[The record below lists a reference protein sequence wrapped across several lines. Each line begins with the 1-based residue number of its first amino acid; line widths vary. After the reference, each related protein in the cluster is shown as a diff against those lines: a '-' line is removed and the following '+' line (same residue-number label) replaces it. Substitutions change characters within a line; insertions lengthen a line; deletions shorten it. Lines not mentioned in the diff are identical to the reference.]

1 MVWGK
6 PQIQIVQNPSDEFGD
21 LEGMNR
27 TDESKLIS
35 NLKTCTSGATA
46 NNQAKNPDSFIFF
59 TEIPEPYVGLVWV
72 PSKSLPAEG
81 GYLSIVIA
89 KRGAS

>member
-59 TEIPEPYVGLVWV
+59 TEIFFITAHVCIQTC
-72 PSKSLPAEG
+72 
-81 GYLSIVIA
+81 IVVSAQNFEHIC
-89 KRGAS
+89 K